1 MRKKFVF
8 PFVTK
13 GKYKFVHS
21 TLTALF
27 LFLKVALER
36 AIIKRYTDYYSMF
49 DTSGIS
55 HTQKTKQITVWDVTG
70 PNTSPNLH
78 SWSQNNCGD
87 SAAFK
92 FPRKWLDKN
101 VFSGK
106 VYTV

>member
-1 MRKKFVF
+1 M
-8 PFVTK
+8 K
-13 GKYKFVHS
+13 GKYKLVQS
-21 TLTALF
+21 TLTASF

-36 AIIKRYTDYYSMF
+36 AIIKRDMAYYSMF

-70 PNTSPNLH
+70 PNSSPNLH
-78 SWSQNNCGD
+78 SRSQNNYCGD

-101 VFSGK
+101 VFPGM
-106 VYTV
+106 VYTA

>member
-1 MRKKFVF
+1 M
-8 PFVTK
+8 K

-21 TLTALF
+21 TLTASF
-27 LFLKVALER
+27 LLLELPLER
-36 AIIKRYTDYYSMF
+36 AIIKRDTDYYSIF

-78 SWSQNNCGD
+78 SRSQNSCGD

-92 FPRKWLDKN
+92 FPRKWLDKT